1 MTTIIDQAATCGTAG
16 SQHRECSVCHTKEAS
31 TEIPATGAHQ
41 MTTIIDQA
49 ATCGAAGSQ
58 HQECSI
64 CHTKEASS
72 MIPPTGAHQ
81 YGAYHVTKQA
91 TIFAAGDEVKTC
103 SVCGAS
109 EHRSIPQKQ
118 GTITLTATKLPLQV
132 RKSVALSKIVTG
144 LAAGDSIASCVSSNP
159 NVATVDNSGKVT
171 GKKAGTAVITIILAS
186 GVPAKVTVTVQKKAV
201 ATAKIMNGEKSLK
214 LNIGDKKTLQ
224 PVISPITTTDKMSY
238 TSSNKKVA
246 TVTKG
251 GVILAKK
258 SGTANITVKAGKK
271 KVTVKVTVAKK
282 APTGMN
288 GVPASKTLKAKKSFT
303 IKPKLTPS
311 GAEAKITYKSSNSK
325 VVTVNAKGK
334 VTAKKAGTAVIT
346 VKADG
351 VVRTCTVTVK

>member
-1 MTTIIDQAATCGTAG
+1 MTTVVD
-16 SQHRECSVCHTKEAS
+16 R
-31 TEIPATGAHQ
+31 
-41 MTTIIDQA
+41 A

-64 CHTKEASS
+64 CHTKEASTV
-72 MIPPTGAHQ
+72 IPATGAHQMTTVVDRAATCGAAGSQHQECSVCHTKEASTVIPATGAHQ
-81 YGAYHVTKQA
+81 YGAYRVTKQA
-91 TIFAAGDEVKTC
+91 TVFAAGDEVRSC
-103 SVCGAS
+103 SFCGAT

-118 GTITLTATKLPLQV
+118 GTVTLIVTKLPLQV
-132 RKSVALSKIVTG
+132 KKSVALGRIVTG
-144 LAAGDSIASCVSSNP
+144 LAAGDSIASCVSSNQK
-159 NVATVDNSGKVT
+159 VATVDNSGKVT
-171 GKKAGTAVITIILAS
+171 GKKAGTAVITITLAS
-186 GVPAKVTVTVQKKAV
+186 GVSAEVTVTVQKKAV
-201 ATAKIMNGEKSLK
+201 ATSKIANVEKSLK
-214 LNIGDKKTLQ
+214 LNIGDKKALQ
-224 PVISPITTTDKMSY
+224 PVISPITTTDKVRY

-258 SGTANITVKAGKK
+258 SGKTNITVKAGKK

-288 GVPASKTLKAKKSFT
+288 GVPEAKTLKKKKSFT

-311 GAEAKITYKSSNSK
+311 GAEAKITYKSSNTK
-325 VVTVNAKGK
+325 VATVNAKGK
-334 VTAKKAGTAVIT
+334 VTAKKAGTTVIT